1 MRITKKKLRQIIQ
14 EEWDRINEA
23 DLDRGGMEEFES
35 RFDAAYRMPSGRYRG
50 QPDEALPGTPD
61 PRSIPVEVDKLG
73 MQLQAALQQGDRA
86 KAEQI
91 KRELKQ
97 FGEIG
102 TDEIY
107 YRSRSVNESIHSR
120 R

>member
-1 MRITKKKLRQIIQ
+1 MRITKKKLRQIIR
-14 EEWDRINEA
+14 EEWDRINEGN
-23 DLDRGGMEEFES
+23 RTVGMEEFES

-50 QPDEALPGTPD
+50 HPDEALPGTPD